1 MSVFVGGA
9 VFANACGLSI
19 PGTSVTIGEP
29 GLKPSS
35 RFQSVGSIGTPETF
49 AGVASGLMSSR
60 SPVDAEGSGWVKK
73 SFGHG
78 RRHSEGS
85 SGSQPAVDAASALGG
100 AHTKTRIA
108 VATAEI
114 PATARRAGPE
124 HRSRPEPGRPN
135 LHIVAPTIN
144 TRPPGKAILKGAD
157 RAMSS
162 RRTLPSSL

>member
-19 PGTSVTIGEP
+19 PGACVPIGEP

-35 RFQSVGSIGTPETF
+35 RFQSVGSIGTPATF

-60 SPVDAEGSGWVKK
+60 SPVGAEGSGWVKK

-78 RRHSEGS
+78 RRQSEGS
-85 SGSQPAVDAASALGG
+85 SGSQPAVDTASALVG
-100 AHTKTRIA
+100 AKAKTRIA
-108 VATAEI
+108 AAPAEI

-124 HRSRPEPGRPN
+124 PGSRPEPRRPN
-135 LHIVAPTIN
+135 LHIIVASGLN
-144 TRPPGKAILKGAD
+144 TRPPGKAIPKGAD
-157 RAMSS
+157 
-162 RRTLPSSL
+162 